1 MKKYIVLVVTT
12 LILTGLAGCSMT
24 KNRYNHYGVVKYLE
38 NKYDDKFEYYET
50 YGGTLFDSD
59 SWKKFICTSEKYPG
73 KHILVIYDVKYKKYH
88 DNYLDIK
95 YARQVDE
102 LFDSML
108 SEVFGENTYCFPHYE
123 DEDIDGSVSE
133 FDGDTTFEQYIA
145 MKRLFLYS
153 FVKSDKSNEEI
164 QGIVTQML
172 DLVGLPGT
180 QDLYPAELSG
190 GMKKRVGLARA
201 IAVNPEIVLYDEP
214 TAGLDPIMSRNI
226 SRLIKKTQE
235 QLHVTSVLVTHD
247 MQSAFYAADRVAML
261 YEGHIVAIGTAE
273 EMKNSTNPI
282 VKAFI
287 EGREIKEQV
296 IK

>member
-1 MKKYIVLVVTT
+1 MAEAVISLRQLNITFSTHTVLDNIDLDVYKGETLAVLGPSGTGKSTVLRSMIGLLEPDGGQIFIQGEDVSGLDEDGWNRLRMKMGMVFQYS
-12 LILTGLAGCSMT
+12 A
-24 KNRYNHYGVVKYLE
+24 
-38 NKYDDKFEYYET
+38 
-50 YGGTLFDSD
+50 LFD
-59 SWKKFICTSEKYPG
+59 FLT
-73 KHILVIYDVKYKKYH
+73 V
-88 DNYLDIK
+88 
-95 YARQVDE
+95 
-102 LFDSML
+102 
-108 SEVFGENTYCFPHYE
+108 GENVAFGLRQHT
-123 DEDIDGSVSE
+123 D
-133 FDGDTTFEQYIA
+133 
-145 MKRLFLYS
+145 
-153 FVKSDKSNEEI
+153 KSDEEI

>member
-1 MKKYIVLVVTT
+1 MAEAVISLRQLNITFGTHTVLDNIDLDVYKGETLAVLGPSGTGKSTVLRSMIGLLEPNGGQIFIQGEDVSGLDEDGWNRLRMKMGMVFQYS
-12 LILTGLAGCSMT
+12 A
-24 KNRYNHYGVVKYLE
+24 
-38 NKYDDKFEYYET
+38 
-50 YGGTLFDSD
+50 LFD
-59 SWKKFICTSEKYPG
+59 FLT
-73 KHILVIYDVKYKKYH
+73 V
-88 DNYLDIK
+88 
-95 YARQVDE
+95 
-102 LFDSML
+102 
-108 SEVFGENTYCFPHYE
+108 GENVAFGLRQHT
-123 DEDIDGSVSE
+123 
-133 FDGDTTFEQYIA
+133 
-145 MKRLFLYS
+145 
-153 FVKSDKSNEEI
+153 DKSNEEI

-180 QDLYPAELSG
+180 QNLYPVELSG

>member
-1 MKKYIVLVVTT
+1 MAEAVISLRQLNITFGTHTVLDNIDLDVYKGETLAVLGPSGTGKSTVLRSMIGLLEPNGGQIFIQGEDVSGLDEDGWNRLRMKMGMVFQYS
-12 LILTGLAGCSMT
+12 A
-24 KNRYNHYGVVKYLE
+24 
-38 NKYDDKFEYYET
+38 
-50 YGGTLFDSD
+50 LFD
-59 SWKKFICTSEKYPG
+59 FLT
-73 KHILVIYDVKYKKYH
+73 V
-88 DNYLDIK
+88 
-95 YARQVDE
+95 
-102 LFDSML
+102 
-108 SEVFGENTYCFPHYE
+108 GENVAFGLRQHT
-123 DEDIDGSVSE
+123 D
-133 FDGDTTFEQYIA
+133 
-145 MKRLFLYS
+145 
-153 FVKSDKSNEEI
+153 KSDEEI

-172 DLVGLPGT
+172 DLVGLPDT

-273 EMKNSTNPI
+273 EMKKSTNPI

>member
-1 MKKYIVLVVTT
+1 MAEAVISLRQLNITFGTHTVLDNIDLDVYKGETLAVLGPSGTGKSTVLRSMIGLLEPNGGQIFIQGEDVSGLDEDGWNRLRMKMGMVFQYS
-12 LILTGLAGCSMT
+12 A
-24 KNRYNHYGVVKYLE
+24 
-38 NKYDDKFEYYET
+38 
-50 YGGTLFDSD
+50 LFD
-59 SWKKFICTSEKYPG
+59 FLT
-73 KHILVIYDVKYKKYH
+73 
-88 DNYLDIK
+88 
-95 YARQVDE
+95 
-102 LFDSML
+102 
-108 SEVFGENTYCFPHYE
+108 
-123 DEDIDGSVSE
+123 VSE
-133 FDGDTTFEQYIA
+133 NVAFGLRQHT
-145 MKRLFLYS
+145 
-153 FVKSDKSNEEI
+153 DKSNEEI

>member
-1 MKKYIVLVVTT
+1 MAEAVISLRQLNITFGTHTVLDNIDLDVYKGETLAVLGPSGTGKSTVLRSMIGLLEPNGGQIFIQGEDVSGLDEDGWNRLRMKMGMVFQYS
-12 LILTGLAGCSMT
+12 A
-24 KNRYNHYGVVKYLE
+24 
-38 NKYDDKFEYYET
+38 
-50 YGGTLFDSD
+50 LFD
-59 SWKKFICTSEKYPG
+59 FLT
-73 KHILVIYDVKYKKYH
+73 V
-88 DNYLDIK
+88 
-95 YARQVDE
+95 
-102 LFDSML
+102 
-108 SEVFGENTYCFPHYE
+108 GENVAFGLRQHT
-123 DEDIDGSVSE
+123 D
-133 FDGDTTFEQYIA
+133 
-145 MKRLFLYS
+145 
-153 FVKSDKSNEEI
+153 KSDEEI

-235 QLHVTSVLVTHD
+235 KLHVTSVLVTHD

>member
-1 MKKYIVLVVTT
+1 MAEAVISLRQLNITFGTHTVLDNIDLDVYKGETLAVLGPSGTGKSTVLRSMIGLLEPNGGQIFIRGEDVSGLDEDGWNRLRMKMGMVFQYS
-12 LILTGLAGCSMT
+12 A
-24 KNRYNHYGVVKYLE
+24 
-38 NKYDDKFEYYET
+38 
-50 YGGTLFDSD
+50 LFD
-59 SWKKFICTSEKYPG
+59 FLT
-73 KHILVIYDVKYKKYH
+73 V
-88 DNYLDIK
+88 
-95 YARQVDE
+95 
-102 LFDSML
+102 
-108 SEVFGENTYCFPHYE
+108 GENVAFGLRQHT
-123 DEDIDGSVSE
+123 
-133 FDGDTTFEQYIA
+133 
-145 MKRLFLYS
+145 
-153 FVKSDKSNEEI
+153 DKSNEEI

>member
-1 MKKYIVLVVTT
+1 MPEAVISLRQLNITFGTHTVLDNIDLDVYKGETLAVLGPSGTGKSTVLRSMIGLLEPNGGQIFIQGEDVSGLDEDGWNRLRMKMGMVFQYS
-12 LILTGLAGCSMT
+12 A
-24 KNRYNHYGVVKYLE
+24 
-38 NKYDDKFEYYET
+38 
-50 YGGTLFDSD
+50 LFD
-59 SWKKFICTSEKYPG
+59 FLT
-73 KHILVIYDVKYKKYH
+73 V
-88 DNYLDIK
+88 
-95 YARQVDE
+95 
-102 LFDSML
+102 
-108 SEVFGENTYCFPHYE
+108 GENVAFGLRQHT
-123 DEDIDGSVSE
+123 
-133 FDGDTTFEQYIA
+133 
-145 MKRLFLYS
+145 
-153 FVKSDKSNEEI
+153 DKSNEEI

-261 YEGHIVAIGTAE
+261 YEGNIVAIGTAE

>member
-1 MKKYIVLVVTT
+1 MAEAVISLRQLNITFGTHTVLDNIDLDVYKGETLAVLGPSGTGKSTVLRSMIGLLEPNGGQIFIQGEDVSGLDEDGWNRLRMKMGMVFQYS
-12 LILTGLAGCSMT
+12 A
-24 KNRYNHYGVVKYLE
+24 
-38 NKYDDKFEYYET
+38 
-50 YGGTLFDSD
+50 LFD
-59 SWKKFICTSEKYPG
+59 FLT
-73 KHILVIYDVKYKKYH
+73 V
-88 DNYLDIK
+88 
-95 YARQVDE
+95 
-102 LFDSML
+102 
-108 SEVFGENTYCFPHYE
+108 GENVAFGLRQHT
-123 DEDIDGSVSE
+123 
-133 FDGDTTFEQYIA
+133 
-145 MKRLFLYS
+145 
-153 FVKSDKSNEEI
+153 DKSNEEI

-172 DLVGLPGT
+172 DLVGLPDT
-180 QDLYPAELSG
+180 QDLYPVELSG

>member
-1 MKKYIVLVVTT
+1 MAEAVIRLRQLNITFGTHTVLDNIDLDVYKGETLAVLGPSGTGKSTVLRSMIGLLEPNGGQIFIQGEDVSGLDEDGWNRLRMKMGMVFQYS
-12 LILTGLAGCSMT
+12 A
-24 KNRYNHYGVVKYLE
+24 
-38 NKYDDKFEYYET
+38 
-50 YGGTLFDSD
+50 LFD
-59 SWKKFICTSEKYPG
+59 FLT
-73 KHILVIYDVKYKKYH
+73 V
-88 DNYLDIK
+88 
-95 YARQVDE
+95 
-102 LFDSML
+102 
-108 SEVFGENTYCFPHYE
+108 GENVAFGLRQHT
-123 DEDIDGSVSE
+123 D
-133 FDGDTTFEQYIA
+133 
-145 MKRLFLYS
+145 
-153 FVKSDKSNEEI
+153 KSDEEI

>member
-1 MKKYIVLVVTT
+1 MAEAVISLRQLNITFGTHTVLDNIDLDVYRGETLAILGPSGTGKSTVLRSMIGLLEPNGGKIYIQGEDVSSLDEDGWNRLRMKMGMVFQYS
-12 LILTGLAGCSMT
+12 A
-24 KNRYNHYGVVKYLE
+24 
-38 NKYDDKFEYYET
+38 
-50 YGGTLFDSD
+50 LFD
-59 SWKKFICTSEKYPG
+59 FLT
-73 KHILVIYDVKYKKYH
+73 
-88 DNYLDIK
+88 
-95 YARQVDE
+95 VDE
-102 LFDSML
+102 N
-108 SEVFGENTYCFPHYE
+108 VAFGLRQHT
-123 DEDIDGSVSE
+123 
-133 FDGDTTFEQYIA
+133 
-145 MKRLFLYS
+145 
-153 FVKSDKSNEEI
+153 DKNDAEI
-164 QGIVTQML
+164 SRIVTEML

-235 QLHVTSVLVTHD
+235 HMHVTSVLVTHD

-261 YEGHIVAIGTAE
+261 YEGHIVAIGTAAE
-273 EMKNSTNPI
+273 IKNSSNPI

>member
-1 MKKYIVLVVTT
+1 MAEAVISLRQLNITFGTHTVLDNIDLDVYKGETLAVLGPSGTGKSTVLRSMIGLLEPNGGQIFIQGEDVSGLDEDGWNRLRMKMGMVFQYS
-12 LILTGLAGCSMT
+12 A
-24 KNRYNHYGVVKYLE
+24 
-38 NKYDDKFEYYET
+38 
-50 YGGTLFDSD
+50 LFD
-59 SWKKFICTSEKYPG
+59 FLT
-73 KHILVIYDVKYKKYH
+73 V
-88 DNYLDIK
+88 
-95 YARQVDE
+95 
-102 LFDSML
+102 
-108 SEVFGENTYCFPHYE
+108 GENVAFGLRQHT
-123 DEDIDGSVSE
+123 
-133 FDGDTTFEQYIA
+133 
-145 MKRLFLYS
+145 
-153 FVKSDKSNEEI
+153 DKSNEEI

-261 YEGHIVAIGTAE
+261 YEGHIVAIGTAQ

>member
-1 MKKYIVLVVTT
+1 MAEAVISLRQLNITFGTHTVLDNIDLDVYKGETLAVLGPSGTGKSTVLRSMIGLLEPDGGQIFIQGEDVSGLDEDGWNRLRMKMGMVFQYS
-12 LILTGLAGCSMT
+12 A
-24 KNRYNHYGVVKYLE
+24 
-38 NKYDDKFEYYET
+38 
-50 YGGTLFDSD
+50 LFD
-59 SWKKFICTSEKYPG
+59 FLT
-73 KHILVIYDVKYKKYH
+73 V
-88 DNYLDIK
+88 
-95 YARQVDE
+95 
-102 LFDSML
+102 
-108 SEVFGENTYCFPHYE
+108 GENVAFGLRQHT
-123 DEDIDGSVSE
+123 D
-133 FDGDTTFEQYIA
+133 
-145 MKRLFLYS
+145 
-153 FVKSDKSNEEI
+153 KSDEEI

-172 DLVGLPGT
+172 DLVGLPDT

-273 EMKNSTNPI
+273 EMKNSTNQI

>member
-1 MKKYIVLVVTT
+1 MAEAVISLRQLNITFGTHTVLDNIDLDVYKGETLAVLGPSGTGKSTVLRSMIGLLEPNEGQIFIQGEDVSGLDEDGWNRLRMKMGMVFQYS
-12 LILTGLAGCSMT
+12 A
-24 KNRYNHYGVVKYLE
+24 
-38 NKYDDKFEYYET
+38 
-50 YGGTLFDSD
+50 LFD
-59 SWKKFICTSEKYPG
+59 FLT
-73 KHILVIYDVKYKKYH
+73 V
-88 DNYLDIK
+88 
-95 YARQVDE
+95 
-102 LFDSML
+102 
-108 SEVFGENTYCFPHYE
+108 GENVAFGLRQHT
-123 DEDIDGSVSE
+123 
-133 FDGDTTFEQYIA
+133 
-145 MKRLFLYS
+145 
-153 FVKSDKSNEEI
+153 DKSNEEI

-180 QDLYPAELSG
+180 QNLYPAELSG

>member
-1 MKKYIVLVVTT
+1 MAEAVISLRQLNITFGTHTVLDNIDLDVYKGETLAVLGPSGTGKSTVLRSMIGLLEPNGGQIFIQGEDVSGLDEDGWNRLRMKMGMVFQYS
-12 LILTGLAGCSMT
+12 A
-24 KNRYNHYGVVKYLE
+24 
-38 NKYDDKFEYYET
+38 
-50 YGGTLFDSD
+50 LFD
-59 SWKKFICTSEKYPG
+59 FLT
-73 KHILVIYDVKYKKYH
+73 V
-88 DNYLDIK
+88 
-95 YARQVDE
+95 
-102 LFDSML
+102 
-108 SEVFGENTYCFPHYE
+108 GENVAFGLRQHT
-123 DEDIDGSVSE
+123 D
-133 FDGDTTFEQYIA
+133 
-145 MKRLFLYS
+145 
-153 FVKSDKSNEEI
+153 KSDEEI

-172 DLVGLPGT
+172 DLVGLPDT

-273 EMKNSTNPI
+273 EMKNSTNQI

>member
-1 MKKYIVLVVTT
+1 MAEAVISLRQLNITFGTHTVLDNIDLDVYKGETLAVLGPSGTGKSTVLRSMIGLLEPNGGQIFIQGEDVSGLDEDGWNRLRMKMGMVFQYS
-12 LILTGLAGCSMT
+12 A
-24 KNRYNHYGVVKYLE
+24 
-38 NKYDDKFEYYET
+38 
-50 YGGTLFDSD
+50 LFD
-59 SWKKFICTSEKYPG
+59 FLT
-73 KHILVIYDVKYKKYH
+73 V
-88 DNYLDIK
+88 
-95 YARQVDE
+95 
-102 LFDSML
+102 
-108 SEVFGENTYCFPHYE
+108 GENVAFGLRQHT
-123 DEDIDGSVSE
+123 D
-133 FDGDTTFEQYIA
+133 
-145 MKRLFLYS
+145 
-153 FVKSDKSNEEI
+153 KSDEEI

-247 MQSAFYAADRVAML
+247 MQSAFYAADRVAMF

>member
-1 MKKYIVLVVTT
+1 MAEAVISLRQLNITFGTHTVLDNIDLDVYKGETLAVLGPSGTGKSTVLRSMIGLLEPNGGQILIQGEDVSGLDEDGWNRLRMKMGMVFQYS
-12 LILTGLAGCSMT
+12 A
-24 KNRYNHYGVVKYLE
+24 
-38 NKYDDKFEYYET
+38 
-50 YGGTLFDSD
+50 LFD
-59 SWKKFICTSEKYPG
+59 FLT
-73 KHILVIYDVKYKKYH
+73 V
-88 DNYLDIK
+88 
-95 YARQVDE
+95 
-102 LFDSML
+102 
-108 SEVFGENTYCFPHYE
+108 GENVAFGLRQHTY
-123 DEDIDGSVSE
+123 
-133 FDGDTTFEQYIA
+133 
-145 MKRLFLYS
+145 
-153 FVKSDKSNEEI
+153 KSNEEI